1 MQGAAHA
8 VRGSADDAQGPVHAA
23 QGSAAGA
30 QASLPDAGALQLQ
43 GLRSGA
49 GDLPERF
56 GGFDDRNTLMAAE
69 RQQMLAIPGDDQV
82 GARRDCGGNDLIVI
96 DIAGHHARHAAG
108 IGSPMAST

>member
-1 MQGAAHA
+1 MMRKGRCMMCRDQRWRAGIPPGR
-8 VRGSADDAQGPVHAA
+8 RG
-23 QGSAAGA
+23 
-30 QASLPDAGALQLQ
+30 LQLQ

-108 IGSPMAST
+108 IGSTMAST

>member
-1 MQGAAHA
+1 MQG
-8 VRGSADDAQGPVHAA
+8 SVHDV

-30 QASLPDAGALQLQ
+30 QASLPDAGACSQ
-43 GLRSGA
+43 GLRSGL

-56 GGFDDRNTLMAAE
+56 GGFDDCNTLMAAE

-108 IGSPMAST
+108 IGSTMAST